1 MEEDSEDDE
10 EEEEDEEEEDSACMK
25 RPASK
30 KPSASVPKAKQA
42 ATQKRPA
49 AAVGPDGKPPVNLV
63 APTHYGGGRI
73 YFSEQKYCFRKVDK
87 VEKQI
92 RLRSK
97 KPQDQQA
104 AWKSCLKAID
114 DDPRPQ

>member
-1 MEEDSEDDE
+1 
-10 EEEEDEEEEDSACMK
+10 MK

-49 AAVGPDGKPPVNLV
+49 AAVVPKGKPLVNLV

-73 YFSEQKYCFRKVDK
+73 YFSEDKFAFRVYRRKVDK
-87 VEKQI
+87 VEQQI
-92 RLRSK
+92 KLKSK
-97 KPQDQQA
+97 KPKDQQA
-104 AWKSCLKAID
+104 AWKLCLKAID